1 MGVVS
6 NALHNAFVVPVRRGR
21 VKLEGLPR
29 AVRGVV
35 VAAYVSYGL
44 LVVGVLASPLVSSF
58 APARDGMGLLVA
70 GSPAVAFGMWAS
82 MVLLFLAALQLPIW
96 WRLAA
101 WTVLLLAH
109 GVLWFFALVSI
120 VTVQGRLLP
129 GVAAAAGVLVGLV
142 LLVVAVARWT
152 RRPPTVA
159 AVVLGAAGLAL
170 TLLLPYVL
178 ADPGEATT
186 SYGISVLALGFT
198 VLALPV
204 AVAAGTA
211 FAQITVNL
219 ATSSLVAVRSRL
231 PREAWPVV
239 AVAAGLALA
248 ASSAHRA
255 WLVGPAVV
263 AFTAAQTFAG
273 LGLTALALWAVRGRR
288 GSEAGPPRPY
298 ALTEVLADVSMLL
311 GLAIGSW
318 GVPLV
323 ISTFVPLPPVVSEQM
338 SVWSDLLMA
347 VVALVLLV
355 RAILAGR
362 TLLVVLL
369 PSLLVMGLYAGARTL
384 GGWPSLSNGVAS
396 GLLGLV
402 VLGAALLW
410 RRRMDPLRWFLVS
423 LALVVLLVFPFRRQ
437 VAEPLGALLGDTQL
451 LVLLFGLVWL
461 LLTEAEFT
469 HGSTPRHG
477 RSSRVLVFLAY
488 AVFSAAMVVAVAY
501 ADPRSVLRELNL
513 GDLSNIGDA
522 IIGYAFVP
530 AVVVGIIV
538 LGNRGLDVIPPRVT
552 ATARTTGPA
561 VSTARR

>member
-1 MGVVS
+1 M
-6 NALHNAFVVPVRRGR
+6 APVRRGR
-21 VKLEGLPR
+21 VRLAGLSR
-29 AVRGVV
+29 AARGVV

-44 LVVGVLASPLVSSF
+44 LVVGVLASPVVTAL
-58 APARDGMGLLVA
+58 APARDGMGVVVLGSSVVA
-70 GSPAVAFGMWAS
+70 SGLWVS

-101 WTVLLLAH
+101 WLVLLVSH
-109 GVLWFFALVSI
+109 GVLWLFVVLSI
-120 VTVQGRLLP
+120 ITVQGALLP
-129 GVAAAAGVLVGLV
+129 LAAAAASVLAGLV
-142 LLVVAVARWT
+142 VLVVAVARWS

-159 AVVLGAAGLAL
+159 TVVLCVVGLGL
-170 TLLLPYVL
+170 TGLLPYVL

-186 SYGISVLALGFT
+186 SYGISALALGFT

-219 ATSSLVAVRSRL
+219 ATSSLVAVRGRL
-231 PREAWPVV
+231 PRKVWPAV
-239 AVAAGLALA
+239 AVPAGVALA
-248 ASSAHRA
+248 ALSGYRA
-255 WLVGPAVV
+255 SLVGPTVV
-263 AFTAAQTFAG
+263 AFTAAQTFGG

-288 GSEAGPPRPY
+288 GADEDPPRPY
-298 ALTEVLADVSMLL
+298 ALTEVLADVSMAL

-318 GVPLV
+318 GLPVV
-323 ISTFVPLPPVVSEQM
+323 VGAFVQLPPPFRGQM

-355 RAILAGR
+355 RAILTGR

-369 PSLLVMGLYAGARTL
+369 PSLLVMGVFAGARTL
-384 GGWPSLSNGVAS
+384 GGWPSLSTGVAS

-402 VLGAALLW
+402 VLGAALAW

-423 LALVVLLVFPFRRQ
+423 LALVVLVVFPFRRQ
-437 VAEPLGALLGDTQL
+437 VAEPLGAVLGDTQL

-469 HGSTPRHG
+469 HTASDRHG
-477 RSSRVLVFLAY
+477 RDSRVFVFLAY
-488 AVFSAAMVVAVAY
+488 AVFSAAMVAAMAY
-501 ADPRSVLRELNL
+501 AHPESVLTELNL
-513 GDLSNIGDA
+513 GDLSNIGDS
-522 IIGYAFVP
+522 IIGYAFAS

-538 LGNRGLDVIPPRVT
+538 LGNRGLDVIPPQVT
-552 ATARTTGPA
+552 AAARTTAPA
-561 VSTARR
+561 ASTARR